1 MECVS
6 VKLIAHNSVE
16 QATSDN
22 SDQEAAAANDH
33 LFLLMLQNVHNI
45 SLFIRD
51 NNQQLA
57 NLVTQKRTK

>member
-1 MECVS
+1 M
-6 VKLIAHNSVE
+6 KLIAHNSVD

-51 NNQQLA
+51 NN
-57 NLVTQKRTK
+57 